1 MAKMEIELTED
12 QLEKVEILKSKDIS
26 VGEAIDL
33 LFEVQHEIK
42 DQLKGED
49 SEEELIEKIN
59 DDSYGIEF
67 KAAVLKNNFEESESY
82 DQAVH
87 IAKTDVE
94 WSKLFKF

>member
-49 SEEELIEKIN
+49 SEEELIEKISEYSTKKL
-59 DDSYGIEF
+59 DDTIEEV
-67 KAAVLKNNFEESESY
+67 KKLLK
-82 DQAVH
+82 
-87 IAKTDVE
+87 
-94 WSKLFKF
+94 L

>member
-33 LFEVQHEIK
+33 LFEVQHEIE
-42 DQLKGED
+42 DQLIEQGSED
-49 SEEELIEKIN
+49 ELKEKIN
-59 DDSYGIEF
+59 DDTYGMEL
-67 KAAVLKNNFEESESY
+67 KANVLKNNFEESESY
-82 DQAVH
+82 DKAVH
-87 IAKTDVE
+87 IAKQDVK